1 LGTLASECCQLQQC
15 IDTVSI
21 PPDHQMQLTTNA
33 WGYIG
38 DSPLYVLHEGLIQ
51 RTVLL
56 VYPIKPP
63 LSSVQLLQLQTI
75 CHEQGLL

>member
-1 LGTLASECCQLQQC
+1 
-15 IDTVSI
+15 
-21 PPDHQMQLTTNA
+21 MQLTTNA